1 MNTDGFD
8 VPPPTKVKT
17 KTTSSQATLKIVFAL
32 SLAHFFN
39 DMFQSVVSAIYPI
52 LKDNL
57 GLTFAQIGIIAMI
70 YQICASVFQPLFGV
84 LFDKKQNPWYLSIG
98 TTSTLIGLV
107 IIAYAGSITMVILA
121 VSFIGLGSSI
131 IHPEA
136 SRLTHYASAGKHG
149 LAQSIFQVGGN
160 FGSALGPLLAALI
173 VAPNGQQYMVLFAGV
188 AVISILTKR
197 PITQWYKN
205 RIRTF
210 TEGTSPKEV
219 IHRVRLTK
227 NQVYYSLVILLILI
241 FSKYVYMASLTNYYT
256 FYLLKKFE
264 ITTQQSQLFLFIFL
278 LASAAGTLLGGPIG
292 DRFGRKYVIWFSILG
307 AAPFSL
313 MLPHAGL
320 FWTCLLSVVIGFVI
334 SSAFSAILV
343 YAQELLPT
351 KVGLISGLFFGLAFG
366 IAGIAAAVL
375 GKVADLKGIEYVYKI
390 CAYMPLLGFVATFLP
405 HVKPYRPR

>member
-1 MNTDGFD
+1 MALMHH
-8 VPPPTKVKT
+8 KKSVKT
-17 KTTSSQATLKIVFAL
+17 KTTTNPATLKIVYAL
-32 SLAHFFN
+32 ALAHFFN

-57 GLTFAQIGIIAMI
+57 GLTFAQIGIIALV

-98 TTSTLIGLV
+98 TSFTLTGLLV
-107 IIAYAGSITMVILA
+107 IAYAGSLPLVILA
-121 VSFIGLGSSI
+121 VSLIGLGSSI

-149 LAQSIFQVGGN
+149 LAQSIFQVGGT
-160 FGSALGPLLAALI
+160 FGSSLGPLLAALI
-173 VAPNGQQYMVLFAGV
+173 VAPYGQRYIAIFAGI
-188 AVISILTKR
+188 AIISILTKR

-205 RIRTF
+205 KIK
-210 TEGTSPKEV
+210 TSVGGKNSQEV

-227 NQVYYSLVILLILI
+227 HQVYYSLVILLILI
-241 FSKYVYMASLTNYYT
+241 FSKYVYTASLTNYYT
-256 FYLLKKFE
+256 FYLIEKFGV
-264 ITTQQSQLFLFIFL
+264 TTQQSQFFLFAFL
-278 LASAAGTLLGGPIG
+278 LASAAGTFLGGPIG
-292 DRFGRKYVIWFSILG
+292 DRFGRKYVIWFSIVG
-307 AAPFSL
+307 TAPFSL
-313 MLPHAGL
+313 LMPHASL
-320 FWTCLLSVVIGFVI
+320 FWTCVLSIVIGFVI

-375 GKVADLKGIEYVYKI
+375 GDVADRHGIEYVYKF

-405 HVKPYRPR
+405 NVKPYRVK